1 MKETIPM
8 GTLYRDRTLHL
19 VALAAVFHDSYRVET
34 EWQNAGETYALE
46 RSNGFSTWKSDGGG
60 SGVFSK
66 TVVYFN
72 ELSDDGKSFVGQLPL
87 DAITRYTQNDPIWGV
102 WRYSRRTL
110 WLPAGTLSSHT
121 VDINGVNQLNPFGCA
136 MIERAVC
143 GKGMDAEVNDP
154 AVPGLS
160 GIPFAWPRPPRIV

>member
-1 MKETIPM
+1 MSEISDDPAASRIARATCRWVSRLPFPPAFCAYSGRSCAMKETIPM

-46 RSNGFSTWKSDGGG
+46 RSNGFSTWKSDGGE

-102 WRYSRRTL
+102 MAVFSKNSL
-110 WLPAGTLSSHT
+110 APLPSSL
-121 VDINGVNQLNPFGCA
+121 VAYC
-136 MIERAVC
+136 
-143 GKGMDAEVNDP
+143 
-154 AVPGLS
+154 
-160 GIPFAWPRPPRIV
+160 